1 MQFSIILTSLAAVV
15 LGMGAA
21 PCIAQTTAPTAPAAP
36 AASAPVSPPDSV
48 IMDMAQA
55 FKQKDSARLTALLP
69 AARGHFL
76 EPWAAYWELST
87 RLDKAPASDIQ
98 TFFQRFAG
106 TYQEDRLRS
115 EWLMQLGKRRD
126 WANFSREYAQY
137 RMQDDKSV
145 QCYALW
151 ADSLS
156 SGIDNTAQLKN
167 IWLEQKEADDACA
180 GAAEQLL
187 KNRSLFHT
195 TPAETMVWQR
205 ARLGMENNR
214 PRVVT
219 QAVGLVSPGSVDI
232 ASAVYAN
239 PAQYLSEKL
248 TAFQPKTREIVSL
261 ALIRLA
267 QQDPTAAAAEMGKLR
282 WKAQLTQEERDWIWG
297 VIGKKAAMKLDRS
310 AADYFAN
317 GQFIAMH
324 DDHLAWAARA
334 ALRVER
340 WAQVQAAIEA
350 MSESQRSD
358 PTWVYWRARAMLK
371 SPNLTDAVRAQANQ
385 LLQSIA
391 SSRGFYEQL
400 ALEELGQRITVP
412 LRPPALTQAEKDN
425 ASLNPGLVRAL
436 YAIRMGLRPEGVRE
450 WNYAISLHTKGG
462 MDDRA
467 LLAAADF
474 ACRYEVWDRC
484 INTSERTKT
493 VIDAEQRFLMPF
505 KASVLARC
513 QQIGMDA
520 AYVYGLIRQESR
532 FILDAKSTVGASGL
546 MQLMPATAKWT
557 AKRIGLKNFQ
567 PKDVHDRDINI
578 ALGTSYLQVVLSSF
592 ENSMPMA
599 AAAYNAGPGR
609 VRTWRGQTGD
619 PTLDAA
625 IWAENI
631 PFNETRDY
639 VKKVVS
645 NTVNY
650 AALLTAQPQ
659 SLKARLGTVG
669 PKNAAVPE
677 AIPDLP

>member
-1 MQFSIILTSLAAVV
+1 MQLSINFPVILTSLAAVV
-15 LGMGAA
+15 IGSSATF
-21 PCIAQTTAPTAPAAP
+21 CSAQTTT
-36 AASAPVSPPDSV
+36 PPDSV
-48 IMDMAQA
+48 IMEMAQA

-69 AARGHFL
+69 TARGHFL
-76 EPWAAYWELST
+76 EPWAAYWELSP
-87 RLDKAPASDIQ
+87 RLDRAAPTEIQ
-98 TFFQRFAG
+98 AFFQRFAG

-115 EWLMQLGKRRD
+115 EWLLQLGKRRD

-137 RMQDDKSV
+137 RMQDEKSI
-145 QCYALW
+145 QCYALL
-151 ADSLS
+151 ADSTS
-156 SGIDNTAQLKN
+156 NGTDNTAQVKN
-167 IWLEQKEADDACA
+167 LWLELKETDDACA

-187 KNRSLFHT
+187 KSRSIFHT
-195 TPAETMVWQR
+195 SPAEAMVWQR

-214 PRVVT
+214 PRVVA
-219 QAVGLVSPGSVDI
+219 QAVGLLSPSSVDI

-267 QQDPTAAAAEMGKLR
+267 QQDAAAAAAEMGKLR

-297 VIGKKAAMKLDRS
+297 VIGKRAAMKLDRA

-317 GQFIAMH
+317 GQFTAMH

-340 WAQVQAAIEA
+340 WQQVQAAIEA
-350 MSESQRSD
+350 MSEAQRSD

-371 SPNLTDAVRAQANQ
+371 SPNVTDAIRAQANQ

-400 ALEELGQRITVP
+400 AMEELGQRITAP
-412 LRPPALTQAEKDN
+412 LRPPALTPAEKESAAHN
-425 ASLNPGLVRAL
+425 AGLVRAL

-450 WNYAISLHTKGG
+450 WNYVINLHTKGG
-462 MDDRA
+462 MDDRS

-474 ACRYEVWDRC
+474 ACKYEIWDRC
-484 INTSERTKT
+484 INTSERTKA

-505 KASVLARC
+505 KASVVARS

-557 AKRIGLKNFQ
+557 AKRIGLTNFQ
-567 PKDVHDRDINI
+567 PRDVHDKDINI
-578 ALGTSYLQVVLSSF
+578 ALGTSYLQVVLGSF

-609 VRTWRGQTGD
+609 VRVWRGQVGD
-619 PTLDAA
+619 PTIDAA

-639 VKKVVS
+639 VKKVLS

-669 PKNAAVPE
+669 PKNPTVPE
-677 AIPDLP
+677 AIPNLP